1 MVPQLAVATA
11 AEKGYG
17 VVMPLIQRTELSSSL
32 AAAAGDD
39 GPKIFLFFGERF
51 LCRRAADELISS
63 LSTAKDGTVY
73 TIDGDREDAPQT
85 LSKLMSFSILP
96 GLQIYRVN
104 DSRLFHSKNLSENL
118 WQKASQ
124 AAAADQ
130 PQRALR
136 YLADMYHLAS
146 IDPQDRQPLSE
157 MSEDQWRQLFG
168 LTKPSDLAWTDEI
181 FTRIQQSTAPAGTVD
196 LADRYIQSFEKG
208 IPANNRLILTAENVD
223 KRKRLFTYIKKSG
236 LIIDCSVAEGGGAAA
251 QRSQKSVLQ
260 EMMESTLRDF
270 GKTIDRG
277 AVDLFCERVGFQP
290 VAIVTET
297 EKLALYCGDRDRI
310 TLDDLNAMV
319 GRSREDALFEL
330 TDHFGKR
337 QLGKTLTTLH
347 HLLEN
352 GIHALAVLAT
362 LRNYIRRLL
371 IFRSIQLQSSPPY
384 QKGMNARTFQ
394 EKYLPGLKE
403 HMEWKEHLGGHPYA
417 LFMSFERAAEHQC
430 STYKAW
436 LAELVDAEFRLKGSG
451 LAEHLILEEL
461 ITSLHR
467 GHSALPA
474 ELY

>member
-1 MVPQLAVATA
+1 MVPQLPVATA

-17 VVMPLIQRTELSSSL
+17 VVMPLIQRPELSSFL
-32 AAAAGDD
+32 AAATGDD

-51 LCRRAADELISS
+51 LCRKAADELISS
-63 LSTAKDGTVY
+63 LCKTKGGTVY
-73 TIDGDREDAPQT
+73 AIDGDREDGSQT
-85 LSKLMSFSILP
+85 LSKLMSFTLLP

-104 DSRLFHSKNLSENL
+104 DSRLFHSKNIGENL

-136 YLADMYHLAS
+136 YLADMYQLAS
-146 IDPQDRQPLSE
+146 IVPEDRQPLSE
-157 MSEDQWRQLFG
+157 MSEEQWRQLFG
-168 LTKPSDLAWTDEI
+168 LAKPDDLAWTDAL
-181 FTRIQQSTAPAGTVD
+181 FPRIQENTASSAAVD
-196 LADRYIQSFEKG
+196 LAERYIQSFEKG
-208 IPANNRLILTAENVD
+208 LPANNRLILTAENVD

-251 QRSQKSVLQ
+251 QRAQKSVLQ

-277 AVDLFCERVGFQP
+277 AVDLFCERIGFQP
-290 VAIVTET
+290 LAVVTET

-310 TLDDLNAMV
+310 TLDDLTTMV

-337 QLGKTLTTLH
+337 QLGKSLTTLH

-352 GIHALAVLAT
+352 GIHALAILAT

-384 QKGMNARTFQ
+384 HRGMNARTFQ
-394 EKYLPGLKE
+394 EKYLPELRE
-403 HMEWKEHLGGHPYA
+403 NAEWKEHLGGHPYA
-417 LFMSFERAAEHQC
+417 LFMSFDRAAEEEC

-436 LAELVDAEFRLKGSG
+436 LTELVDAEFRLKGSG

-461 ITSLHR
+461 IISLHQ
-467 GHSALPA
+467 GPSPLPA
-474 ELY
+474 QLY